1 MDADTILQAVNAGED
16 SDWEFKSAKGGFP
29 KNLWETYSAMANTDG
44 GVIVLGV
51 EPKGDNQGEIRDGL
65 ADPDKMRKTFWDN
78 LNNRQIVSTCL
89 VTDKEVTVETVSGKS
104 VLVIHVP
111 RADRRQ
117 RPVFTGLN
125 PLTGTYRRN
134 FEGDYLCR
142 PEEVGRLLAD
152 QAPDPAD
159 ARVLPRFEIGDLD
172 SESIAQYRNRFSA
185 RNTAHA
191 WLSEDIPGFLR
202 KLGAWRK
209 DRDTGEEGVTVAG
222 LLMFGT
228 EDALADK
235 GHGLKYQLDY
245 RERPTNAIADR
256 WTDRVTIDGTWTPN
270 LFQFYLK
277 VYAKLTSG
285 LRLPFAY
292 QSAATTTPSP
302 SLFPDPVRTG
312 QSPVHEAIQ
321 EALVNS
327 LIHADYQGQGGIVIE
342 RFRDRIELSNPGR
355 LLVSVV
361 QLMRG
366 GVSECRNE
374 NLQTMF
380 RMIGAGD
387 EAGSGIDKIRQGWR
401 SQQWRSPSVQP
412 FTDPDRIQ
420 FILPMVSLIPPESEA
435 RLRKMF
441 GADFE
446 TLAPLEVQTLVTADL
461 EGEVSNSRLQLFCQE
476 HPAELTRILQNL
488 TAQGYLEKFGQKRQ
502 TYYRLPAWRASV
514 ATPPT
519 SNGGPPTAPGTP
531 PTTLGTPPTTPATPP
546 IAAATPPTASATP
559 PTEEEQLLAIAQP
572 AREKPRLAPE
582 LTKAIIRRL
591 CSGRHLDAARIA
603 DLMRRDA
610 EKMRERFLNPM
621 VAAGEL
627 ALRYPAVPNHPQQS
641 YTTATTSEVHP

>member
-51 EPKGDNQGEIRDGL
+51 EPKGDNQGEIREGL
-65 ADPDKMRKTFWDN
+65 ADPDKMRKAFWDN
-78 LNNRQIVSTCL
+78 VNNRQVISTCL
-89 VTDKEVTVETVSGKS
+89 VTDKDVTAETVSGKS

-125 PLTGTYRRN
+125 PLAGTYRRN

-159 ARVLPRFEIGDLD
+159 ARVLPRFAVGDLD
-172 SESIAQYRNRFSA
+172 SASIAQYRNRFSA
-185 RNTAHA
+185 RNPAHA
-191 WLSEDIPGFLR
+191 WLNEDVPGFLR

-235 GHGLKYQLDY
+235 AHGLKYQLDY

-277 VYAKLTSG
+277 VYAKLASG
-285 LRLPFAY
+285 LKLPFAY
-292 QSAATTTPSP
+292 QPVATTTPSP

-342 RFRDRIELSNPGR
+342 WFRDRIELSNPGR
-355 LLVSVV
+355 LLISVE

-366 GVSECRNE
+366 SVSECRNE
-374 NLQTMF
+374 SLQTMF
-380 RMIGAGD
+380 RLIGAGD

-401 SQQWRSPSVQP
+401 SQQWRSPSVQA
-412 FTDPDRIQ
+412 FFDPDRIQ
-420 FILPMVSLIPPESEA
+420 LILPMVSLIPPESEA

-461 EGEVSNSRLQLFCQE
+461 EGEVSNGRLQLFCQE

-502 TYYRLPAWRASV
+502 TYYRLPAWRTSV
-514 ATPPT
+514 ATSPT
-519 SNGGPPTAPGTP
+519 SNGSPPAAAGTP
-531 PTTLGTPPTTPATPP
+531 PTAVGTPPTAAGTPPIAVATPP
-546 IAAATPPTASATP
+546 IAAATP

-582 LTKAIIRRL
+582 LTKAIIRKL
-591 CSGRHLDAARIA
+591 CLSRHLDAARIA

-641 YTTATTSEVHP
+641 YTTTATSEAHP

>member
-1 MDADTILQAVNAGED
+1 MDADIILQAVNAGED

-29 KNLWETYSAMANTDG
+29 RNLWETYSAMANTDG

-65 ADPDKMRKTFWDN
+65 ADPGKMKKTFWDN
-78 LNNRQIVSTCL
+78 VNNRQVISACL
-89 VTDKEVTVETVSGKS
+89 VTDREVTVEKVSGKS

-159 ARVLPRFEIGDLD
+159 ARVLPRFGIGDLD

-191 WLSEDIPGFLR
+191 WLSEDISGFLS

-222 LLMFGT
+222 LLMLGT

-235 GHGLKYQLDY
+235 SHGLKYQLDY
-245 RERPTNAIADR
+245 RERPTNSIADR

-277 VYAKLTSG
+277 VYSKLTSG
-285 LRLPFAY
+285 LKLPFAY
-292 QSAATTTPSP
+292 QSAVTTQGL

-401 SQQWRSPSVQP
+401 SQQWRSPSVQS

-420 FILPMVSLIPPESEA
+420 FILPMVSLISPESEA

-502 TYYRLPAWRASV
+502 TYYRLPAWRRSV
-514 ATPPT
+514 GTPPT
-519 SNGGPPTAPGTP
+519 SHGGPPTTPGTP
-531 PTTLGTPPTTPATPP
+531 PTTPGTPP
-546 IAAATPPTASATP
+546 IAAATPPTAVATP

-591 CSGRHLDAARIA
+591 CSGRYLDAARIA

-641 YTTATTSEVHP
+641 YTTATTSEAHHE